1 MGYIYFIYLKK
12 EFMIEIELSEE
23 ENSKIRLNARK
34 QNKYFT
40 KVYLS
45 VTAAA
50 KMLSHGCYGQP
61 K

>member
-1 MGYIYFIYLKK
+1 
-12 EFMIEIELSEE
+12 MIEYELSEE
-23 ENSKIRLNARK
+23 ENSKIRLKARK

-50 KMLSHGCYGQP
+50 KMLNHGCHGQP